1 MSALIKGDPDS
12 DFTDLVDAIIMLVRL
27 GRLSSWKETVMIEKK
42 RTHDRDGVVALMK
55 VSFLRRQCHG
65 SCSSDWL

>member
-12 DFTDLVDAIIMLVRL
+12 DFTDIVNAIIMLVRL
-27 GRLSSWKETVMIEKK
+27 GRLSSWQEAVMIEKK

-55 VSFLRRQCHG
+55 VFYADSVVGHVPRAGF
-65 SCSSDWL
+65 S